1 MEKIF
6 VEENGRYCIDCT
18 NALWATAQMNMEY
31 HKAGIHI
38 SDIDFVMENVTH
50 IFLVEYKICIVNTA
64 DISCY
69 YLIKSACMNQCRN
82 RCTLCLLY
90 DEKKN
95 DTGGRHMEQYAYIR
109 VSTKEQNIDRQ
120 LLALEQYHIPP
131 RDIVGDKK

>member
-1 MEKIF
+1 MFNKLKSIIKKELTIRQKETGEILRCHLDKMTVGRPVSFFRRIF
-6 VEENGRYCIDCT
+6 
-18 NALWATAQMNMEY
+18 
-31 HKAGIHI
+31 
-38 SDIDFVMENVTH
+38 
-50 IFLVEYKICIVNTA
+50 
-64 DISCY
+64 
-69 YLIKSACMNQCRN
+69 IKSARMDQRRN

-131 RDIVGDKK
+131 RNIVGDKK